1 MTRLTNEERIVKFI
15 SEQLNCTTKNLNEYW
30 KIKNTKT
37 RYFQEI
43 LDIFGYIKFKYTSD
57 LKKEFYKIAFS
68 NGNPSVVVKEVL
80 KLLKDKK
87 IVVPPLGII
96 EYLFFYKND

>member
-1 MTRLTNEERIVKFI
+1 MIRFREKNGVWP

-57 LKKEFYKIAFS
+57 LEKEFYKIAFS
-68 NGNPSVVVKEVL
+68 NGNSSVMGYRQHFGNFVR
-80 KLLKDKK
+80 
-87 IVVPPLGII
+87 
-96 EYLFFYKND
+96 